1 MDKKGKGIKLGVQK
15 PPEDYRIFKGTPSE
29 FFQKA
34 ADEVEGH
41 EEETK
46 NGE

>member
-15 PPEDYRIFKGTPSE
+15 PPEDYRIFKGTPSK

-34 ADEVEGH
+34 ADELEEQEG
-41 EEETK
+41 ETK